1 MAYAMS
7 AAGRAAAIA
16 ALPKLASG
24 GIVNNPTIAMIG
36 ESGPEAVVP
45 LGSGGFG
52 GSITINV
59 QGSVISEGDLV
70 AQIRN
75 AILQG
80 QNIGLSIT
88 KSAVAL

>member
-1 MAYAMS
+1 MAIR
-7 AAGRAAAIA
+7 GN
-16 ALPKLASG
+16 G
-24 GIVNNPTIAMIG
+24 GIVTSPTIAMIG

-45 LGSGGFG
+45 LGSGGFGG

-80 QNIGLSIT
+80 QNSGLSIT
-88 KSAVAL
+88 KNAVAI